1 MIHTKKFFV
10 VTGNHTIKLD
20 LIGFVE
26 TKSLETAVFFS

>member
-26 TKSLETAVFFS
+26 TKISRNCSVF